1 MKPLFTSPALYRGD
15 SLPNTP
21 RDHSNST
28 EKGRTWADYFKT
40 EGLMAKFNSGG
51 YSDFWK
57 HPLAYLVASHV
68 GYERH
73 PDSKRVTREQ
83 FISNKSPF
91 ISFSTNEDKA
101 GYFMDRTEKAKLV
114 RSDLDVATHFLW
126 SLNSIE
132 CVKNEEGWFSFI
144 YSASIENVAEFL
156 RQDLSALKEKAHEM
170 DLHDIGPLLGGLI
183 VSSHTV
189 QDKNPHYA
197 DLIDV
202 VTFLNNTDTSKVA
215 AGLVRRAIERA
226 QEDSE
231 WLLFPKDPFDGAGY
245 SSRFTLN
252 KYLKLHHWATKVKK

>member
-1 MKPLFTSPALYRGD
+1 MKPLFASPVLYRGD
-15 SLPNTP
+15 SLPNTH
-21 RDHSNST
+21 RDHLNPT
-28 EKGRTWADYFKT
+28 EKGRTWADYYKT

-51 YSDFWK
+51 HSDFWK

-73 PDSKRVTREQ
+73 PDPKKVTQEQ

-91 ISFSTNEDKA
+91 ISFSTEENKA

-114 RSDLDVATHFLW
+114 KANLAEATHFLW

-156 RQDLSALKEKAHEM
+156 RQDLSALKENAHEM
-170 DLHDIGPLLGGLI
+170 DMHDIGPLLGGLI
-183 VSSHTV
+183 ASSYTV
-189 QDKNPHYA
+189 QDKSPHYA

-202 VTFLNNTDTSKVA
+202 VTFLNSTDTSKVDST
-215 AGLVRRAIERA
+215 LVQRAIERST
-226 QEDSE
+226 EDSE

-252 KYLKLHHWATKVKK
+252 KHLSLHHWATKVKK